1 MLLLLLLLLARRR
14 RDDEPVTVE
23 ENDSVVVA
31 PNQQGQAG
39 AGQGGQAYVQRNIS
53 AVDPRTGQRTPIAE
67 EITTV
72 DEDLV
77 DPNNPNNPNNPQQG
91 GRQP

>member
-14 RDDEPVTVE
+14 RDDDPVTVQ

-31 PNQQGQAG
+31 PNQGG
-39 AGQGGQAYVQRNIS
+39 AGNGQAYVQRNID

-67 EITTV
+67 EVTTV
-72 DEDLV
+72 EEDLV
-77 DPNNPNNPNNPQQG
+77 DPNNP
-91 GRQP
+91 

>member
-1 MLLLLLLLLARRR
+1 MCSSAT
-14 RDDEPVTVE
+14 DDEPVTVE

-31 PNQQGQAG
+31 PNQQGQG
-39 AGQGGQAYVQRNIS
+39 GQGAGQAYVQRNIS

-77 DPNNPNNPNNPQQG
+77 DPNNPQG
-91 GRQP
+91 GGQP